1 MNDLDILKKANPM
14 PTTQAP
20 APPDHLA
27 ESIMRGDT
35 VAVPRAPE
43 RKKNPLLVAVAAALT
58 VVVGIGGL
66 ALATRDQNAPVAN
79 QPTTSVPSLTG
90 NAPPDSTTP
99 PTTVVGILPEVVAP
113 VECSATG
120 ASPLQADPSLPA
132 AVEAMRLAIAERA
145 LACDYAGL
153 AALTTPSTTYS
164 FGGGSDPGGF
174 WRESES
180 RGGNP
185 MLALVTLLSLPATV
199 EEFEAPQES
208 IDFERRNL
216 VLRLDG
222 LGGLTDSVSE
232 RIDGLGDALSAAESE
247 QERFDIAAELSV
259 MEQELANLL
268 SQHDR
273 IEERLAE
280 LDSIDGLATYYSW
293 PPAFARDTWD
303 EVPEVERQQIAALYT
318 DEEMESFSLF
328 GSYAGWRIGIT
339 EGGAWLFFVAG
350 D

>member
-1 MNDLDILKKANPM
+1 MNDLDILKNANPM

-27 ESIMRGDT
+27 ESIMAGDT
-35 VAVPRAPE
+35 IAVPRSPE
-43 RKKNPLLVAVAAALT
+43 RKRNPLLVAVAAALT

-66 ALATRDQNAPVAN
+66 ALATRERNAPVAN

-90 NAPPDSTTP
+90 NAPPDNTTP
-99 PTTVVGILPEVVAP
+99 PTTVIGIVPDVVAP

-120 ASPLQADPSLPA
+120 ASPLQPDPSLPA
-132 AVEAMRLAIAERA
+132 AVDAMRLAIGERA
-145 LACDYAGL
+145 LSCDYAGL

-185 MLALVTLLSLPATV
+185 MLAMVTLLTLPATI
-199 EEFEAPQES
+199 EEYDATSEA

-216 VLRLDG
+216 ILRLDG

-232 RIDGLGDALSAAESE
+232 RIDGLGDALSAAETE
-247 QERFDIAAELSV
+247 EERFAIAAELSV
-259 MEQELANLL
+259 MEQELENLL
-268 SQHDR
+268 GQHDR

-280 LDSIDGLATYYSW
+280 LDTIEGLARYYSW
-293 PPAFARDTWD
+293 PPAFAYDSWD
-303 EVPEVERQQIAALYT
+303 EVPEAERQQIAALYT
-318 DEEMESFSLF
+318 DQDLESFDQF